1 MIINNPRKNL
11 LFVIIPVLFLCGS
24 APILMAATS
33 WQSLIDESGLE
44 LGIKADQLDSLPIEK
59 QQELETKLKL
69 IGAGKSWE
77 NGDFEKGAQAFGR
90 IVAISPS
97 SPGIKGI
104 DFLKVALVGTGIKI
118 IIEAPKITLV
128 HFYITNREHGL
139 ADTIA
144 WQKAIESP
152 QSSCQLYGISQ
163 LNEAIGDVCQLFQNP
178 EKLEA
183 LHQSSQFIWVGV
195 DFYRQYQDLEQL
207 KILRQWILSEIEA
220 GQKLQQTIG
229 FFSSLWQAVTH
240 SVKTAYVSVKE
251 FFTGSTSQK
260 DKTAIQP
267 SDLSGQISNALSSG
281 ANKGNTLPVQQSS
294 QPKPAPPASSS
305 GGGGSIPQ
313 TQQKTSLIKSEFLQ
327 NDKIAEQI
335 IDGEHASVDIRSFS
349 DDINLIRKGISNSP
363 ELFEYKVISVL
374 RMLGMSRPF
383 LSSSPNFIGE
393 ILLNKFQ
400 RQHGLPQSPF
410 VDSGILQKIDSEL
423 ALRERKDKELASRFP
438 LYSRFTESLPNQPTK
453 EHVAALYTL
462 AFESLPAHLVRWGA
476 LYFEDFLRTQLRD
489 FIVNPSSN
497 DWKICT
503 GEWFMYGVVSH
514 PCPTK
519 ISVQKDQAIV
529 FGDELAL
536 IDALLHEYAH
546 FLDKNVGYSHA
557 LTIDTDGFN
566 SISFLKDNPEGFMT
580 KSPEKYYKRKPVM
593 FVTEFIS
600 DYAANNSHEDFAES
614 FAMYVTQGNVFREL
628 GNQNQY
634 LRQKY
639 DWLKTNVFRGVEYNT
654 GDTKSISAWQ
664 GWLDMLDKSHLEQ
677 ESPFISLPGH
687 PADYSLIISEHIF
700 KYVFP
705 RL

>member
-1 MIINNPRKNL
+1 MTINNLHKNL
-11 LFVIIPVLFLCGS
+11 LFVIILILLLGGS

-44 LGIKADQLDSLPIEK
+44 LDIKADQLDSLPIEK
-59 QQELETKLKL
+59 QQELETKLRL
-69 IGAGKSWE
+69 IGAGKNWE
-77 NGDFEKGAQAFGR
+77 SGDFEKGAQAFGR

-118 IIEAPKITLV
+118 ILEAPKITLV
-128 HFYITNREHGL
+128 HFYIANRKQGL
-139 ADTIA
+139 ADTLA
-144 WQKAIESP
+144 WQKAIEP
-152 QSSCQLYGISQ
+152 VQSSCQLYGVSP
-163 LNEAIGDVCQLFQNP
+163 LNEVLSNICDLFP
-178 EKLEA
+178 TSEKLAA
-183 LHQSSQFIWVGV
+183 LHESAQFIWVGV
-195 DFYRQYQDLEQL
+195 ELYREHQDPEQL
-207 KILRQWILSEIEA
+207 KVLRQWVLSEIEA
-220 GQKLQQTIG
+220 GQKLQKTTG
-229 FFSSLWQAVTH
+229 FFSGLWQAITH
-240 SVKTAYVSVKE
+240 SVKIAYVSVKE
-251 FFTGSTSQK
+251 FFTATTLQK
-260 DKTAIQP
+260 DESAIQ
-267 SDLSGQISNALSSG
+267 SGDLSGQISN
-281 ANKGNTLPVQQSS
+281 PVQQSS
-294 QPKPAPPASSS
+294 RPKPTPLASSS
-305 GGGGSIPQ
+305 GEGGNIPQ
-313 TQQKTSLIKSEFLQ
+313 TQQKTGLIKSEFFR

-335 IDGEHASVDIRSFS
+335 ITGEHASVDIRSFS
-349 DDINLIRKGISNSP
+349 DDINLIHKGISNSP
-363 ELFEYKVISVL
+363 ELFEYKVISAL

-400 RQHGLPQSPF
+400 RQHSLTQSQF
-410 VDSGILQKIDSEL
+410 VDSNVLREIDSEL
-423 ALRERKDKELASRFP
+423 ALREQKDKELAGRFP

-462 AFESLPAHLVRWGA
+462 AFEALPAHLVRWDA
-476 LYFEDFLRTQLRD
+476 RYFEDFLRVQ
-489 FIVNPSSN
+489 FENIIVDTKSKN
-497 DWKICT
+497 WKICT
-503 GEWFMYGVVSH
+503 GEWFMYGVSSP
-514 PCPTK
+514 PCPIK
-519 ISVQKDQAIV
+519 IPMREGQTVV
-529 FGDELAL
+529 FLDELPL
-536 IDALLHEYAH
+536 IDALFHEYAH
-546 FLDKNVGYSHA
+546 FLDKNVGYSHV
-557 LTIDTDGFN
+557 LTINTTGFN

-639 DWLKTNVFRGVEYNT
+639 DWLKTNVFRGIEYNT